1 MAREKGLLS
10 WRKNEA
16 RVLARIITESDAV
29 MIFPAQD
36 RVPGSIQSVYIA
48 LAIYGRR
55 QPQWWLRWWRR

>member
-1 MAREKGLLS
+1 M
-10 WRKNEA
+10 
-16 RVLARIITESDAV
+16 SDAV